1 MTKARESS
9 IQEQGAEID
18 ELRRRL
24 EEAEETLRAIREG
37 EVDALVVDGPR
48 GEVIYTMTSADYPY
62 RLMIDE
68 MNEGAVSVSPDS
80 FILYSNRNFAGI
92 LGLNGSNSTGV
103 PFGDYIVPRM
113 REQFLQDLQQA
124 REQSIRREYTLSPG
138 NGREVPVLMSFA
150 KLQPQ
155 TNSIGIV
162 VTDLTAQKALE
173 EKLRQAKNGLEGQ
186 VAERTKELRESERR
200 LFGILEHS
208 AADLKAMR
216 RLNEIG
222 TLCAK
227 EGDDIDG
234 CLRDVLNVAI
244 EISGAD
250 KGNIQ
255 LLDRESG
262 TLRLSAQSGFEEPFV
277 EFFESVI
284 GDDTACG
291 VALRSKQRVIIENI
305 NESEIYADKHTLEA
319 MREADVLA
327 VQSLP
332 LLSSTGNVLGIISVH
347 FGHAHRPSEQE
358 LRLMDLLARQTAD
371 YLERKRVEEEREHL
385 LVREHELRQTAE
397 EANRLKD
404 EFLAIMSHELRNP
417 LNVILGYAELLLRM
431 DEIKGSPNLHR
442 MADAVKRNAVAQSKL
457 IRDLLDLSRL
467 RSGKLELNR
476 ETVSP
481 FVSIENAIETV
492 RIDADSKAIEITVS
506 APDEMLFVQA
516 DPVRLEQIIW
526 NLLNNSVKFTPH
538 GGRIEVRLEEE
549 NDEIVLTVSDN
560 GQGIDTSF
568 LPHIFEIF
576 RQADSRTNRSQ
587 AGMGIGLAV
596 VQQLVELHGGSVNAF
611 SAGTGKGAT
620 FTIRLPR
627 SADSKRPLAP
637 VLALGNGALRGLDVL
652 VVDDSEDTAEM
663 VQNLLQLGGATV
675 CAVTSGSEALRIARE
690 REFDVVLSD
699 ISMPEMD
706 GFQFLHELRKL
717 PGKKDLP
724 AVALTGFGRPEDVQ
738 RASAEGFYAHL
749 TKPFDL
755 QTLARLL
762 QKISHQQP
770 QKGT

>member
-1 MTKARESS
+1 MATLRDSSKITES
-9 IQEQGAEID
+9 EVL
-18 ELRRRL
+18 ELERRL
-24 EEAEETLRAIREG
+24 EEAEETLRAIRQG
-37 EVDALVVDGPR
+37 EVDALVIDSPE
-48 GEVIYTMTSADYPY
+48 GEVIYTLTSADYPY

-80 FILYSNRNFAGI
+80 YILYSNRNFAHI
-92 LGLNGSNSTGV
+92 LGLHEGNASGV
-103 PFGDYIVPRM
+103 PFGDYIVPEL
-113 REQFLQDLQQA
+113 REQFLRDLERA
-124 REQSIRREYTLSPG
+124 RKQSVRREYTLTPG
-138 NGREVPVLMSFA
+138 NDREVPVLMSFA

-155 TNSIGIV
+155 TNSISIV

-173 EKLRQAKNGLEGQ
+173 EKLREAKNNLEEQ
-186 VAERTKELRESERR
+186 VAERTKELRESETR

-222 TLCAK
+222 AHCAK
-227 EGDDIDG
+227 AGNDIAG
-234 CLRDVLNVAI
+234 CLEEILKVAI

-255 LLDRESG
+255 LLDSETG
-262 TLRLSAQSGFEEPFV
+262 TLNLATQSGFEEPFV
-277 EFFESVI
+277 EFFESVA
-284 GDDTACG
+284 GKDTACG
-291 VALRSKQRVIIENI
+291 VALLLKQRVIVEDIT
-305 NESEIYADKHTLEA
+305 ESEIYADKPSLAA

-327 VQSLP
+327 VQSVP
-332 LLSSTGNVLGIISVH
+332 LMSSSGKVLGIISTH
-347 FGHAHRPSEQE
+347 FSNTHRPSEQE

-371 YLERKRVEEEREHL
+371 YLERKRVEDEREQL
-385 LVREHELRQTAE
+385 LAREHELRETAE

-431 DEIKGSPNLHR
+431 EEIKGSPNLHR

-481 FVSIENAIETV
+481 VVSIENAIETV
-492 RIDADSKAIEITVS
+492 RIDADSKDIDIQVV
-506 APDEMLFVQA
+506 APEEMLFVQA

-526 NLLNNSVKFTPH
+526 NLLNNSVKFTPR
-538 GGRIEVRLEEE
+538 GGRIEVRLE
-549 NDEIVLTVSDN
+549 DDVDDIVLTVSDN
-560 GQGIDTSF
+560 GQGIDSSF

-576 RQADSRTNRSQ
+576 RQADSGTSRAQS
-587 AGMGIGLAV
+587 GMGIGLAV
-596 VQQLVELHGGSVNAF
+596 VQQLVELHGGSVTAF
-611 SAGTGKGAT
+611 SAGVGEGAT
-620 FTIRLPR
+620 FNIRLPR
-627 SADSKRPLAP
+627 SVDTKRPLSP
-637 VLALGNGALRGLDVL
+637 LLDLTMGTLRGMEVL
-652 VVDDSEDTAEM
+652 VVDDSEDTTEM
-663 VQNLLQLGGATV
+663 VQHLLEIGGATV
-675 CAVTSGSEALRIARE
+675 CAATSGSEALRFARE

-706 GFQFLHELRKL
+706 GFEFLSRLRKL
-717 PGKKDLP
+717 PGKEALP

-738 RASAEGFYAHL
+738 RASDQGFYAHL

-762 QKISHQQP
+762 QKIPRRNGVNSR
-770 QKGT
+770 

>member
-1 MTKARESS
+1 MTKVRESS
-9 IQEQGAEID
+9 IQEDAEIV

-24 EEAEETLRAIREG
+24 EEAEETLRAIRQG
-37 EVDALVVDGPR
+37 EVDALVVDGPQ
-48 GEVIYTMTSADYPY
+48 GEVIYTMTTADYPY

-68 MNEGAVSVSPDS
+68 MNEGAVSVSPDA

-92 LGLNGSNSTGV
+92 LGLNGSNPSGV
-103 PFGDYIVPRM
+103 PFGDYIVPEM
-113 REQFLQDLQQA
+113 REQFLEDLQQA
-124 REQSIRREYTLSPG
+124 REQGIRREYTLSPG

-150 KLQPQ
+150 KLQPE

-173 EKLRQAKNGLEGQ
+173 EKLRQAKYGLEEQ
-186 VAERTKELRESERR
+186 VAERTKELRASEKR

-262 TLRLSAQSGFEEPFV
+262 VLRLSAQSGFEEPFL

-305 NESEIYADKHTLEA
+305 NESEIYAGKHTLDA

-347 FGHAHRPSEQE
+347 FGHAYRPSEQE

-431 DEIKGSPNLHR
+431 DEIKQSPNLHR

-481 FVSIENAIETV
+481 VVSIENAIETV
-492 RIDADSKAIEITVS
+492 RLDADSKAIEITVS
-506 APDEMLFVQA
+506 APEEMLFVQA

-596 VQQLVELHGGSVNAF
+596 VQQLVELHGGSVSAH

-627 SADSKRPLAP
+627 SVDSKRPLAP
-637 VLALGNGALRGLDVL
+637 VLELGNGTLKGLEVL
-652 VVDDSEDTAEM
+652 VVDDSEDTTEM
-663 VQNLLQLGGATV
+663 VQNLLEIGGATV
-675 CAVTSGSEALRIARE
+675 CAVTSGSEALRVARE

-706 GFQFLHELRKL
+706 GFQFLSELRKL

-724 AVALTGFGRPEDVQ
+724 AVALTGFGRPEDVR
-738 RASAEGFYAHL
+738 RASEEGFYAHL

-762 QKISHQQP
+762 QKLSHQP
-770 QKGT
+770 QRST

>member
-1 MTKARESS
+1 MTNVEDT
-9 IQEQGAEID
+9 EIV

-37 EVDALVVDGPR
+37 EVDALVVDSPR
-48 GEVIYTMTSADYPY
+48 GEMIYTLTSADYPY

-92 LGLNGSNSTGV
+92 LGLNGSNASGV
-103 PFGDYIVPRM
+103 PFGDFIVPKL
-113 REQFLQDLQQA
+113 REQFLKDLEQA
-124 REQSIRREYTLSPG
+124 RERGVRREYTLSPG
-138 NGREVPVLMSFA
+138 HGREVPVLMSFA

-162 VTDLTAQKALE
+162 VTDLSAQKALE
-173 EKLRQAKNGLEGQ
+173 EKLRQAKNGLEEQ
-186 VAERTKELRESERR
+186 VAERTKELRESEAR

-222 TLCAK
+222 SLCAK
-227 EGDDIDG
+227 EGDDIEG
-234 CLRDVLNVAI
+234 CLRDVLSVAI
-244 EISGAD
+244 EITGAD
-250 KGNIQ
+250 KGNVQ

-262 TLRLSAQSGFEEPFV
+262 ALRLSAQSGFDQHFL
-277 EFFESVI
+277 EFFESVN
-284 GDDTACG
+284 GDDCACG
-291 VALRSKQRVIIENI
+291 VALRTKQRVIVEDVSK
-305 NESEIYADKHTLEA
+305 SEIFAGKPSFDA
-319 MREADVLA
+319 MRQADVMA

-332 LLSSTGNVLGIISVH
+332 LLSSAGNVLGMISVH
-347 FGHAHRPSEQE
+347 FVQTHRPSEQE

-371 YLERKRVEEEREHL
+371 YLERKRVEAEREQL
-385 LVREHELRQTAE
+385 LMREHELRHTAE

-431 DEIKGSPNLHR
+431 DEIKESPNLHR

-481 FVSIENAIETV
+481 VVSIENAIETV
-492 RIDADSKAIEITVS
+492 RLDADSKGIEITVS

-526 NLLNNSVKFTPH
+526 NLLNNSVKFTPR
-538 GGRIEVRLEEE
+538 GGRIEVRLEEQD
-549 NDEIVLTVSDN
+549 DEIVLTVSDN
-560 GQGIDTSF
+560 GQGIDASF

-576 RQADSRTNRSQ
+576 RQADARTNRAQ

-596 VQQLVELHGGSVNAF
+596 VQQLVELHGGSVDAF

-637 VLALGNGALRGLDVL
+637 VLELGNGTLRGLEVL
-652 VVDDSEDTAEM
+652 VVDDSEDTTEM
-663 VQNLLQLGGATV
+663 VQNLLEIGGATV
-675 CAVTSGSEALRIARE
+675 CAV
-690 REFDVVLSD
+690 
-699 ISMPEMD
+699 
-706 GFQFLHELRKL
+706 
-717 PGKKDLP
+717 
-724 AVALTGFGRPEDVQ
+724 
-738 RASAEGFYAHL
+738 
-749 TKPFDL
+749 
-755 QTLARLL
+755 
-762 QKISHQQP
+762 
-770 QKGT
+770 

>member
-1 MTKARESS
+1 MPKVQESS
-9 IQEQGAEID
+9 IPQNDEII

-24 EEAEETLRAIREG
+24 EEAEETLRAIRDG
-37 EVDALVVDGPR
+37 EVDALVVDGPQ
-48 GEVIYTMTSADYPY
+48 GEVIYTVTSADYPY

-92 LGLNGSNSTGV
+92 LGLNGTNTSGV
-103 PFGDYIVPRM
+103 PFGDFIVPEM
-113 REQFLQDLQQA
+113 RERFLQDLQQA
-124 REQSIRREYTLSPG
+124 HEQSIRREYALTPG
-138 NGREVPVLMSFA
+138 NGRVVPVLMSFA

-155 TNSIGIV
+155 TNSISIV
-162 VTDLTAQKALE
+162 VTDLSAQKTLE
-173 EKLRQAKNGLEGQ
+173 EKLRQAKNGLEEQ
-186 VAERTKELRESERR
+186 VAERTKELRESEAR

-222 TLCAK
+222 ALCAK
-227 EGDDIDG
+227 EGNDIAG

-244 EISGAD
+244 EIGSAE

-262 TLRLSAQSGFEEPFV
+262 VLKLSAQSGFDDSFID
-277 EFFESVI
+277 FFESVN

-291 VALRSKQRVIIENI
+291 VALRTGQRVIVEDITN
-305 NESEIYADKHTLEA
+305 SEIYAGKHSLDA

-332 LLSSTGNVLGIISVH
+332 LLSSTGNVLGIISVY
-347 FGHAHRPSEQE
+347 FVHAHRPSEQE
-358 LRLMDLLARQTAD
+358 LRLLDLLARQTAD

-385 LVREHELRQTAE
+385 LEREHELRQTAE

-431 DEIKGSPNLHR
+431 EEIKQSANLHR

-481 FVSIENAIETV
+481 IVSIQNAIETV
-492 RIDADSKAIEITVS
+492 RIDADSKGIEITVS

-526 NLLNNSVKFTPH
+526 NLLNNSVKFTPR
-538 GGRIEVRLEEE
+538 GGRIEVRLEE
-549 NDEIVLTVSDN
+549 NDDEIVLTVSDN
-560 GQGIDTSF
+560 GQGIDASF

-587 AGMGIGLAV
+587 SGMGIGLAV
-596 VQQLVELHGGSVNAF
+596 VQQLVELHGGLVTAF

-627 SADSKRPLAP
+627 SVDTRRPLTP
-637 VLALGNGALRGLDVL
+637 VLDIGNGTLKGLEVL

-663 VQNLLQLGGATV
+663 VQHLLEIGGASV

-690 REFDVVLSD
+690 KDFDVVLSD

-706 GFQFLHELRKL
+706 GFQFLSELRKL
-717 PGKKDLP
+717 PGKKDMP
-724 AVALTGFGRPEDVQ
+724 AIALTGFGRPEDVR
-738 RASAEGFYAHL
+738 RATEEGFHAHL

-762 QKISHQQP
+762 QEIPHHK
-770 QKGT
+770 